1 MINKAYKYRI
11 IPNKVQQELLEK
23 HFGCVRFVFN
33 WGLGKKI
40 KAYQQEKKRLSCFDL
55 INELAKLK
63 KEKDFKWL
71 NDVNSQSLQMSL
83 RNLDNAFTN
92 FFRKQNKFPNFKSKK
107 HNINSFQIPQHLKL
121 SDKLDIPKIKGI
133 KIKQHRKLEGKIKT
147 ATVSKTPTGKYYIS
161 ILVEQDKK
169 LPKKLKIK
177 EKTTIG
183 IDLGIKT
190 FATLSDGR
198 KIDNPKYLKNNLRK
212 LKRQQRWLSRKV
224 KGSNNRRKQIKK
236 VGLIHEKI
244 NNQRSDFLHKFS
256 FQITH
261 ENQVGTIAIEDLDVK
276 GMVKNHCLAQVISDV
291 SWGKFRRQLEYKTEW
306 YGKNLLVIGR
316 FEASSKTC
324 SCGQVNQELK
334 LSNREWTCK
343 VCGVKHDR
351 EILAANNIKKFA
363 LIPLEQRKSTL
374 LERTAIAGS
383 LKEEAFVSLA
393 QR

>member
-147 ATVSKTPTGKYYIS
+147 ATVSN
-161 ILVEQDKK
+161 LVEQDKK

-276 GMVKNHCLAQVISDV
+276 GMVKNHYLAQAISDV

-316 FEASSKTC
+316 FEASSKIC

-343 VCGVKHDR
+343 ECGIKHDR
-351 EILAANNIKKFA
+351 DILAANNIKKFA
-363 LIPLEQRKSTL
+363 IIPLEQRKSTL

>member
-11 IPNKVQQELLEK
+11 YPNKVQQELLEK
-23 HFGCVRFVFN
+23 HFGCVRFCFN
-33 WGLGKKI
+33 RGLDKKI
-40 KAYQQEKKRLSCFDL
+40 KAYQQDKKRLSCFDL

-63 KEKDFKWL
+63 KEKEFEWL
-71 NDVNSQSLQMSL
+71 NEVNSQSLQMAL

-133 KIKQHRKLEGKIKT
+133 KIIQHRKLEGKIKT

-169 LPKKLKIK
+169 LPKKPKIK
-177 EKTTIG
+177 ENTAIG

-198 KIDNPKYLKNNLRK
+198 KIDNPKYLKNSLKKLR
-212 LKRQQRWLSRKV
+212 RQQRWLSRKI
-224 KGSNNRRKQIKK
+224 KGSNNRKKQVKK
-236 VGLIHEKI
+236 VVLIHEKI
-244 NNQRSDFLHKFS
+244 TNQRSDFLHKFS
-256 FQITH
+256 YQITH
-261 ENQVGTIAIEDLDVK
+261 EKQVNTIAIEDLNVK
-276 GMVKNHCLAQVISDV
+276 GMVRNHCLAQAISDV
-291 SWGKFRRQLEYKTEW
+291 SWTEFRRQLEYKTEW

-334 LSNREWTCK
+334 LSDREWICPE
-343 VCGVKHDR
+343 CGVKHDR
-351 EILAANNIKKFA
+351 DILAANNIKKFA
-363 LIPLEQRKSTL
+363 LIPQGLRKFTP
-374 LERTAIAGS
+374 LERTTIVGS
-383 LKEEAFVSLA
+383 LKEEARCL
-393 QR
+393 